1 MMNIEEQGQ
10 IKVSNSLFS
19 VKHLLCPKMDKIA
32 SIFCCLQDKIAFVA
46 GRDEVGRRA
55 SIFLPAFTNLELVR
69 FSNDALVM
77 HYSLFKK

>member
-1 MMNIEEQGQ
+1 
-10 IKVSNSLFS
+10 
-19 VKHLLCPKMDKIA
+19 MDKINVA
-32 SIFCCLQDKIAFVA
+32 RHPFFVALDKIAFVA
-46 GRDEVGRRA
+46 ARDEVGRRA